1 VTTDVLSTVATLLA
15 AAASAAVESLTVGE
29 QLTPGEVSTD
39 SADLSLASAVLVPFT
54 GSVNGELALLV
65 DAEVATALQNSTI
78 GSLDLAAALAPAIS
92 AIAVAIGPVTLGVA
106 QPLDARLAQH
116 RIAGHADS
124 GTITLHG
131 ATAVRAAIAI
141 GTDPSTEVVGT
152 SPAAFD
158 RLDLLRGVEMQAS
171 VELGRARMTINEL
184 LSLHNGAVIELDR
197 AAGEAVDLFVNGR
210 LIARGEVVVVDENYA
225 LRITQIVVDEA
236 SR

>member
-1 VTTDVLSTVATLLA
+1 VTTSVLSTVATLLG

-39 SADLSLASAVLVPFT
+39 STELSLPSAVLVPFSGT
-54 GSVNGELALLV
+54 VNGELALLV

-78 GSLDLAAALAPAIS
+78 GTLDLAAALAPAIS

-106 QPLDARLAQH
+106 QALDARLAQH
-116 RIAGHADS
+116 RIGGHPESA
-124 GTITLHG
+124 TITLHG
-131 ATAVRAAIAI
+131 ASSVRAAVAL
-141 GTDPSTEVVGT
+141 GLDPSL
-152 SPAAFD
+152 PATTTPPAFD

-184 LSLHNGAVIELDR
+184 LALHNGAVIELDR

-225 LRITQIVVDEA
+225 LRVTQIVVDDA
-236 SR
+236 TR